1 LKSLDIP
8 EYSVSSFIKIQPL
21 LMKLHYF
28 E

>member
-8 EYSVSSFIKIQPL
+8 EYSVSSFIEIQAL